1 MKLAKWRTPT
11 VPPKRPIGHEGRML
25 ELTYYTK
32 LFISL
37 LVIVDPLGAI
47 PLFATF
53 TAQYS
58 PSDRRKTARTAS
70 IAMAAVLIV
79 NVFCGELI
87 LKAFGIS
94 ISSFKI
100 GGGLLL
106 LLMAVEMMQAR
117 PIPSKHTPEEDRE
130 NEDKAAIGIVPLGI
144 PLLAGPGTISTVII
158 YSHKSSHLG
167 HMAALVLICILTA
180 LVTWLA
186 LLSAHPIGKL
196 LGRTGINIA
205 IRLMGLI
212 LSALAVE
219 FIVGGLVDFFP
230 GLAH

>member
-1 MKLAKWRTPT
+1 
-11 VPPKRPIGHEGRML
+11 ML
-25 ELTYYTK
+25 EPTDYVK

-37 LVIVDPLGAI
+37 LFIVDPLGTI

-53 TAQYS
+53 TAHYTPQ
-58 PSDRRKTARTAS
+58 DRRKTARTAS
-70 IAMAAVLIV
+70 ITMAAVLIV

-106 LLMAVEMMQAR
+106 LLMATEMMQAR

-130 NEDKAAIGIVPLGI
+130 TEDRAAIGIVPLGI

-158 YSHKSSHLG
+158 YSHKSSHPG
-167 HMAALVLICILTA
+167 HMAMLVLICLLIALT
-180 LVTWLA
+180 TWIAFLA
-186 LLSAHPIGKL
+186 ANRIGKL

-212 LSALAVE
+212 LSAVAVE
-219 FIVGGLVDFFP
+219 FIVGGLVEFFP
-230 GLAH
+230 GLTA

>member
-1 MKLAKWRTPT
+1 
-11 VPPKRPIGHEGRML
+11 ML
-25 ELTYYTK
+25 ELTDYIK

-37 LVIVDPLGAI
+37 LVIVDPLGTI

-53 TAQYS
+53 TAQYTRQ
-58 PSDRRKTARTAS
+58 DRRNTARTAS
-70 IAMAAVLIV
+70 MAMATVLIAS
-79 NVFCGELI
+79 VFGGDLI

-117 PIPSKHTPEEDRE
+117 PIPGKHTPEEDRE
-130 NEDKAAIGIVPLGI
+130 AEDKAAIGIVPLGI

-158 YSHKSSHLG
+158 YSHKSSHPG
-167 HMAALVLICILTA
+167 HMAALVLICIIIA
-180 LVTWLA
+180 LITWAA
-186 LLSAHPIGKL
+186 LLAAHRIGKL

-205 IRLMGLI
+205 IRLMGLL
-212 LSALAVE
+212 LSAVAVE

-230 GLAH
+230 GLTA